1 MSSVDMN
8 AIQSERARKKAERAM
23 EKRREAAQHDL
34 PRSMRPSP
42 IVKIITV
49 VILIVALIYFLLPRQ
64 GIHGFL
70 VAFTLSHGVNFFLSL
85 RRLIL
90 VTGYLPRFRATLT
103 ACLCCGLC
111 LLLFRLWPGGGL
123 GGIALRGCGFLVTY
137 ALLLRL
143 TGALEQDDLRWLRS
157 LILRK

>member
-1 MSSVDMN
+1 M
-8 AIQSERARKKAERAM
+8 
-23 EKRREAAQHDL
+23 
-34 PRSMRPSP
+34 
-42 IVKIITV
+42 
-49 VILIVALIYFLLPRQ
+49 ILILYVDTITDGILKGLSQQLHSVRYNTLTSLLDVALIYFLLPRQ